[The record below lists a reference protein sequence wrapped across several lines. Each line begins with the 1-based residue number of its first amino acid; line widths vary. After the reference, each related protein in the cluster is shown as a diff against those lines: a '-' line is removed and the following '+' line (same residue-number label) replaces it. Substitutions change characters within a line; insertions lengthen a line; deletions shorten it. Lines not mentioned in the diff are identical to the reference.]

1 MRSTFTE
8 THKPCP
14 CGSSS
19 DAFAIA
25 TDGHG
30 YCFSCQRVF
39 PAKNTEFEDIELHG
53 SGSDETT
60 VASVYSYEFLPWRG
74 VAKETMRAYGVK
86 TKVSESGKPH
96 SITFAYTKEASKHRL
111 IDEKKFWA
119 QGPIGDAGL
128 FGQSKFSSG
137 SSKAITITE
146 GELDCLS
153 VFQMLGSKYPVVSV
167 QSSATAL
174 RDCTRSFEDLN
185 AFDQIYICF
194 DNDRAGEKALKQ
206 VASLFNYNKVFHVK
220 LSLKDPNEYLQ
231 ADRDKEFVRIW
242 YNSRRYLP
250 DNIVSSLSSFKD
262 AITEEKT
269 DVGTSLPFRCL
280 QEKLLGLRKREVYL
294 FTALEGVGKTEIIR
308 ALEHHILKTTESNL
322 AIIHLEESKARS
334 LLGLVGYELKKP
346 AHLPT
351 SGLTEEELGAA
362 IDKLVARDDRLY
374 VYSHFGSDDPDTILS
389 TIRFLVSACGC
400 EYVFL
405 DHISIVVSGRSDE
418 DERRALDYL
427 STRLAMLVE
436 ELNFCLVLVSHIND
450 EGKTRGSRNISKI
463 ANTWVNL
470 SRNLE
475 ATEEVERNTTNLMI
489 KKNRFASYTGPA
501 GKIMFDPTTFALV
514 DESEVFDL
522 PSI

>member
-1 MRSTFTE
+1 MFSKTPEELPDFEE
-8 THKPCP
+8 TSAP
-14 CGSSS
+14 
-19 DAFAIA
+19 D
-25 TDGHG
+25 
-30 YCFSCQRVF
+30 VF
-39 PAKNTEFEDIELHG
+39 
-53 SGSDETT
+53 
-60 VASVYSYEFLPWRG
+60 SYEFLPWRG
-74 VAKETMRAYGVK
+74 VAKETMRSYGVK
-86 TKVSESGKPH
+86 TKVSSSGKPH
-96 SITFAYTKEASKHRL
+96 SITFPYSKEASKHRL
-111 IDEKKFWA
+111 IDEKKFWSL
-119 QGPIGDAGL
+119 GPIGDAGL

-146 GELDCLS
+146 GELDALS
-153 VFQMLGSKYPVVSV
+153 AFQMLGSKYPVVSV
-167 QSSATAL
+167 QSSSSAL
-174 RDCTRSFEDLN
+174 RDCTRSFDYLN
-185 AFDQIYICF
+185 SFEQIYLCF
-194 DNDRAGEKALKQ
+194 DNDKAGEKALKQ

-220 LSLKDPNEYLQ
+220 LSLKDANEYLQ

-242 YNSRRYLP
+242 YNSRRFLP

-262 AITEEKT
+262 ALSEDKK
-269 DVGTSLPFRCL
+269 DVGTSLPFQCL
-280 QEKLLGLRKREVYL
+280 QDKLLGLRKREVYL

-322 AIIHLEESKARS
+322 AIIHLEEGKARS
-334 LLGLVGYELKKP
+334 LLGLIGYELEKP

-351 SGLTEEELGAA
+351 SGLTQEELETAL
-362 IDKLVARDDRLY
+362 DKLVTRDDRLY

-436 ELNFCLVLVSHIND
+436 ELNFCLILVSHIND

-463 ANTWVNL
+463 ANTWVSL
-470 SRNLE
+470 SRDLE
-475 ATEEVERNTTNLMI
+475 STEEKVRNTTNLLI

-501 GKIMFDPTTFALV
+501 GKIMFDPSSFTLR

-522 PSI
+522 PTI